1 MGMAEFSG
9 RPRFAVVMGLIGSGH
24 AVSHLYLLALPPL
37 FPLLQ
42 TELGVGIT
50 ELALLVSLLNLAT
63 VGAQFPAGMLVDRIG
78 ARPVLAGGLVLMG
91 ASFVAMSQAS
101 SYWIVMLMAVL
112 AGTGN
117 SVFHPANYAIMNTS
131 IDEDRM
137 GRAYSI
143 HNFTGNIGFM
153 SAPVLMV
160 LLSGLAGWRG
170 ALLTT
175 GVFAVAVGLALGSA
189 VTLLRDDRDA
199 AAAAA
204 AGDQPAPA
212 PATAGLLTSAPVLTM
227 FMFYVF
233 IAMGTGGMQSIS
245 VAALVAHQG
254 LELETAVWT
263 LEIFL
268 VCAAIGVL
276 LGGPLADWTKRHG
289 TMAAVALGIS
299 AFLIAPVGAF
309 QMPVI
314 LIALL
319 FALYGVVQGTM
330 RPARDLMTRAIAPRG
345 ATGRVFGF
353 VTGGLNIGGAIS
365 PVLLGWLV
373 DIGHPEAVF
382 YTIGAILLLCVT
394 TVGVARGRPAL
405 HFTAAE

>member
-1 MGMAEFSG
+1 MAELAG
-9 RPRFAVVMGLIGSGH
+9 RGRFASVMGLVGSGH

-42 TELGVGIT
+42 ADLGASIT

-91 ASFVAMSQAS
+91 ISFLVMSQAS
-101 SYWIVMLMAVL
+101 SYWTVMAMAAF
-112 AGTGN
+112 AGVGN
-117 SVFHPANYAIMNTS
+117 SVFHPANYAIMNAS
-131 IDEDRM
+131 VDEARM
-137 GRAYSI
+137 GRAYSL
-143 HNFTGNIGFM
+143 HNFTGNVGFM

-160 LLSGLAGWRG
+160 LLSGLTSWRG
-170 ALLTT
+170 ALLFA
-175 GVFAVAVGLALGSA
+175 GVLAVVVGLVLWSA
-189 VTLLRDDRDA
+189 VSLLRDDRA
-199 AAAAA
+199 VVPS
-204 AGDQPAPA
+204 GGGKPEPA

-233 IAMGTGGMQSIS
+233 IAMSTGGMQSIS

-268 VCAAIGVL
+268 VCAAAGVL
-276 LGGPLADWTKRHG
+276 LGGPLADRTRRHG
-289 TMAAVALGIS
+289 LLAAIALGAS

-309 QMPVI
+309 QMPAM

-319 FALYGVVQGTM
+319 FAVYGVVQGTM
-330 RPARDLMTRAIAPRG
+330 RPARDLMTRAITPAG

-373 DIGHPEAVF
+373 DMGHPEAVF
-382 YTIGAILLLCVT
+382 YAIGVILLLCVT
-394 TVGVARGRPAL
+394 TVGVARSRPVL
-405 HFTAAE
+405 RPTVAE

>member
-1 MGMAEFSG
+1 MADDSG
-9 RPRFAVVMGLIGSGH
+9 RASFGVVMGLIGSGH

-42 TELGVGIT
+42 AELGAGIT

-91 ASFVAMSQAS
+91 ASFLAMSQAS
-101 SYWIVMLMAVL
+101 SYWIIMLMAVL
-112 AGTGN
+112 AGVGN
-117 SVFHPANYAIMNTS
+117 SVFHPANYAIMNAS
-131 IDEDRM
+131 IDEGRM

-170 ALLTT
+170 AVLAAGLL
-175 GVFAVAVGLALGSA
+175 AVAAGIALGSA
-189 VTLLRDDRDA
+189 APLLRDERDA
-199 AAAAA
+199 AASAD
-204 AGDQPAPA
+204 GEKPAPA

-268 VCAAIGVL
+268 VCAAVGVL

-309 QMPVI
+309 QMPAV

-319 FALYGVVQGTM
+319 FALYGVIQGTM
-330 RPARDLMTRAIAPRG
+330 RPARDLMTRSITPPG

-382 YTIGAILLLCVT
+382 YAIGAILLLCVT
-394 TVGVARGRPAL
+394 TVGVARSRPTL
-405 HFTAAE
+405 RPTAAE

>member
-1 MGMAEFSG
+1 M
-9 RPRFAVVMGLIGSGH
+9 VMGLIGAGH

-42 TELGVGIT
+42 SQLGAGIT
-50 ELALLVSLLNLAT
+50 ELAFLVSLLNLAT
-63 VGAQFPAGMLVDRIG
+63 VGAQFPAGLLVDRIG

-101 SYWIVMLMAVL
+101 SYWAVMSMAIL
-112 AGTGN
+112 AGAGN
-117 SVFHPANYAIMNTS
+117 SVFHPANYAIMNAS
-131 IDEDRM
+131 IDDNRM

-143 HNFTGNIGFM
+143 HNFTGNLGFM
-153 SAPVLMV
+153 SAPVVMV
-160 LLSGLAGWRG
+160 LLSGLVGWRG
-170 ALLTT
+170 AVMAVGLL
-175 GVFAVAVGLALGSA
+175 AVAVGIALGSA
-189 VTLLRDDRDA
+189 VSLLRDDRA
-199 AAAAA
+199 AARIGWEKDGAAP
-204 AGDQPAPA
+204 G
-212 PATAGLLTSAPVLTM
+212 TAGLLTSAPVLTM

-233 IAMGTGGMQSIS
+233 IAMSTGGMQSIS

-254 LELETAVWT
+254 LKLETAAWT
-263 LEIFL
+263 LEVFL

-276 LGGPLADWTKRHG
+276 LGGPLADWTRRHG
-289 TMAAVALGIS
+289 LMAALALGIS
-299 AFLIAPVGAF
+299 AFLISPVGGF
-309 QMPVI
+309 HMPPL

-319 FALYGVVQGTM
+319 FGAYGLVQGTM
-330 RPARDLMTRAIAPRG
+330 RPARDLMTRSITPPG

-373 DIGHPEAVF
+373 DAGHPGAVF
-382 YTIGAILLLCVT
+382 YAIGGLLLICVT

-405 HFTAAE
+405 RPTAAE